1 MQALQTLASV
11 HSVAPVCPSCG
22 RGIPGQDINV
32 ASDIAF
38 CRKCNLTH
46 SLSALASGTV
56 VDPEV
61 DLSQPPAGSWFRRD
75 GDGLVTGATHRSLG
89 QALGLLF
96 FSLFWNGIVSV
107 FVMLA
112 AASTLHRLGVSLPA
126 GFPST
131 FARSNTLPLG
141 MLVFLWLFLTPF
153 IAVGILVASSFLS
166 CLAGRTEV
174 RLQGGQG
181 VIFSGVG
188 RIGIRRRFAA
198 SDVRDVGVQDRCWQD
213 SQGRSRHAV
222 SIVMDTTTKPL
233 KFGSMLSEARRRF
246 LAGVLKKELVRC

>member
-1 MQALQTLASV
+1 
-11 HSVAPVCPSCG
+11 
-22 RGIPGQDINV
+22 
-32 ASDIAF
+32 
-38 CRKCNLTH
+38 
-46 SLSALASGTV
+46 
-56 VDPEV
+56 
-61 DLSQPPAGSWFRRD
+61 
-75 GDGLVTGATHRSLG
+75 
-89 QALGLLF
+89 
-96 FSLFWNGIVSV
+96 V

-233 KFGSMLSEARRRF
+233 KFGSM
-246 LAGVLKKELVRC
+246 